1 MKIKENSILIT
12 GGATGIGFA
21 LTETLVKAG
30 NVVTICGRR
39 QHKLEEARVKIP
51 QLRTVVCDVSD
62 KENREQLYKWVEK
75 NLPGINILINNA
87 GIQRAID
94 FSKGIE
100 ALTIGENETEINFA
114 APIHLAAHFIPL
126 LMKQSEAAIINV
138 SSGLGF
144 VPMAVMPVYCATKAG
159 LHSFTLSLRHQLRNT
174 SVKVFE
180 VIPPRVATA
189 LGREPDQISGG
200 IPPTEVATAVV
211 EALENNEYEIAV
223 GGARD
228 LVDGSRT
235 DPEQMFKNLNQWQ

>member
-1 MKIKENSILIT
+1 MKIKGNSILIT

-21 LTETLVKAG
+21 LAETLVKAG

-39 QHKLEEARVKIP
+39 QHKLEEARVKVP
-51 QLRTVVCDVSD
+51 QLQTVVCDVSD
-62 KENREQLYKWVEK
+62 KENRDQLYEWVEN
-75 NLPGINILINNA
+75 NLPSVNILINNA
-87 GIQRAID
+87 GIQRVID
-94 FSKGIE
+94 FRKGID
-100 ALTIGENETEINFA
+100 ALAIGEGEIETNFI
-114 APIHLAAHFIPL
+114 APIHLVAYFTPL

-159 LHSFTLSLRHQLRNT
+159 LHSFTLSLRYQLRNS

-200 IPPTEVATAVV
+200 IPPTEVATVV
-211 EALENNEYEIAV
+211 LEALERDESEIAV
-223 GGARD
+223 SGARD

-235 DPEQMFKNLNQWQ
+235 DPEQIFKNLNQWQ